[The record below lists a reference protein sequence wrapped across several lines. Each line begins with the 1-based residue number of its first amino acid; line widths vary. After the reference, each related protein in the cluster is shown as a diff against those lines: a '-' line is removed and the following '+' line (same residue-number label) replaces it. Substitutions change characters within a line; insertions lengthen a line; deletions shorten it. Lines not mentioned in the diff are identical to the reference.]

1 MGFVVREGTEAE
13 MKRTLTPEMMN
24 ALLDPNLKL
33 DKDGKFS
40 FVIPGDKTR
49 KESREDT
56 ALTVKMASEAI
67 RFLDLLG
74 RSDPRSPQAKQRLQE
89 WLDAKPKNTSST
101 IAPKAKWNDPA
112 TRLLAVWNNINDRRT
127 VLVDTSLL
135 FNEGGRAFPLG
146 AVDVRYEKTAATKTQ
161 PEAERIVITRASNP
175 TKEETANHEEKKK
188 KQREAKDRKK
198 KK

>member
-1 MGFVVREGTEAE
+1 

-24 ALLDPNLKL
+24 ALLDPNLNL
-33 DKDGKFS
+33 ENDGKFS
-40 FVIPGDKTR
+40 FVVPGNKTR

-74 RSDPRSPQAKQRLQE
+74 RSDPRSSEAKKRLQG
-89 WLDAKPKNTSST
+89 WLDAQPKNTSGT
-101 IAPKAKWNDPA
+101 GAPKAKWNDPA
-112 TRLLAVWNNINDRRT
+112 TRLLAVWNKINDRRT

-135 FNEGGRAFPLG
+135 FNEGGAFPLG

-175 TKEETANHEEKKK
+175 TKEETAKQEAKKKK
-188 KQREAKDRKK
+188 KQEAKDRKK